1 MKKFA
6 TLFLLA
12 LTVAMLSSSCAALSK
27 GHCQAQK
34 TDNHMGR

>member
-6 TLFLLA
+6 ALFLLA
-12 LTVAMLSSSCAALSK
+12 LSVAMLSSSCASMGK

-34 TDNHMGR
+34 TDNHSGR